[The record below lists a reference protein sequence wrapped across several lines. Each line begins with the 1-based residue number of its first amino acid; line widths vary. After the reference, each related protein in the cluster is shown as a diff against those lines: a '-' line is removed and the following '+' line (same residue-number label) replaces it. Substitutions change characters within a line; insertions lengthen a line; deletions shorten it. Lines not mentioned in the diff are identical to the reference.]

1 MRCEKGRVCRKW
13 DDAVVLFYCVGRQL
27 SFSHSDTRFSKKQID
42 CSLYS
47 CAKAAFLKQT
57 EKCWQIS
64 MQIRFS
70 LISFGSGSR
79 EAQLYATKPKR
90 PCPAPCCMN
99 WICCLFLVVVV
110 FKHQGNSCMCLGC
123 CTCGVA
129 TYFRHW

>member
-1 MRCEKGRVCRKW
+1 MKKGGYAENEMTLLCCFIVSEDSYHFLTVTPGSAKN
-13 DDAVVLFYCVGRQL
+13 
-27 SFSHSDTRFSKKQID
+27 QID

-99 WICCLFLVVVV
+99 GICCLFFVVVV